1 MTPFHST
8 NLDRYMVTTHNK
20 DCSDCLI
27 SYSNS
32 KSGIFGVRMAD
43 GCWVQVGSLGEMER
57 VFGVEI
63 ESVSDPR
70 EAVCLL
76 SRDDMMTTQSCKT

>member
-1 MTPFHST
+1 
-8 NLDRYMVTTHNK
+8 
-20 DCSDCLI
+20 
-27 SYSNS
+27 
-32 KSGIFGVRMAD
+32 MAD